1 MTSYSNRF
9 RSLVLDNSGESLV
22 ETLVALL
29 VSTFSLIML
38 AVAIR
43 TSAIIVSRT
52 KAMADQYYSTT
63 STLAT
68 DRSATGSV
76 EVGVAL
82 SGAAS
87 GISENVSVTSWTG
100 TTSASSSLV
109 LPGKTPVA
117 TYTVTFS

>member
-68 DRSATGSV
+68 DRSASGTVGI
-76 EVGVAL
+76 GVAL
-82 SGAAS
+82 SGTS
-87 GISENVSVTSWTG
+87 GITETVGVTSWTG
-100 TTSASSSLV
+100 TTSTSTSLV